1 MRKIPFSIFKADGYF
16 TLIDQCI
23 EVLKKHPV
31 ADDTD
36 YNSLLTKLTNLLKL
50 LKTVMLKASTE
61 GHTQKIIKLDS
72 EFGKAFKGFKSFLKA
87 CTTVSENADDADLLI
102 RTVRNHGWEL
112 YNFGYAK
119 QNSRAENLLAEFN
132 NSENLQAALKNINA
146 TVWLER
152 VTNSLNSLRNAIQ
165 ERVEFAA
172 ELPKEDIADITKE
185 INTTLN
191 NTLAYV
197 EIKSQLGTLDT
208 WQIIIN
214 EINVV
219 IDKNVSV
226 AHQSGSR
233 KKEIESETI

>member
-31 ADDTD
+31 ADDAD
-36 YNSLLTKLTNLLKL
+36 YSGLVTKLTNLLKL
-50 LKTVMLKASTE
+50 LKSVMIKASTE
-61 GHTQKIIKLDS
+61 SHTQKIIQLDN
-72 EFGKAFKGFKSFLKA
+72 EFGKAFKGFKSYLKA
-87 CTTVSENADDADLLI
+87 CTTVDETAHDADLLI
-102 RTVRNHGWEL
+102 QTVRNHGWEL
-112 YNFGYAK
+112 YNYGYAK
-119 QNSRAENLLAEFN
+119 QNSRAENLLEEFN
-132 NSENLQAALKNINA
+132 NTEKLQAAIKNLSA

-165 ERVEFAA
+165 ERVEFIA
-172 ELPKEDIADITKE
+172 ELPKDDIADITKE

-191 NTLAYV
+191 NTLSYV

-208 WQIIIN
+208 WQVILN

-219 IDKNVSV
+219 INMNISV
-226 AHQSGSR
+226 AHQSGTR
-233 KKEIESETI
+233 KKEIESEAI